1 MRKIVMMGLIGL
13 AVAGVGAASLAQPA
27 GAPPGTGMGPGM
39 GGPGMG
45 GPGMMQGGADGMHHG
60 GRWHRM
66 HGQQGPEGAQRP
78 FNPRDFA
85 LLQIPEDRKLT
96 VPEVQKIAEG
106 MLLWFGNRTWKVT
119 DVKEAADNQ
128 VGFAL
133 TLPEGGVVAR
143 FNIDRKTGRIHRAG

>member
-27 GAPPGTGMGPGM
+27 GAPPGTGM
-39 GGPGMG
+39 GPGMG